1 MMMSELIERLEA
13 EQDTLKRHAPK
24 VWVEVDRQNC
34 LKLFTDCKEALQQS
48 QWVSVED
55 LPELGEPV
63 ILTNV
68 NEWEN
73 TGGDLVRN
81 VQDCG
86 YLSEFGAK
94 YWSIRGQGARSLDAY
109 THYQLVTQPAK
120 EQGS

>member
-1 MMMSELIERLEA
+1 MMMSELIVRLGTIISARHSNLEPSMEDLYEA
-13 EQDTLKRHAPK
+13 ISA
-24 VWVEVDRQNC
+24 
-34 LKLFTDCKEALQQS
+34 CKEALQQS

-73 TGGDLVRN
+73 TGGDLIRN

-94 YWSIRGQGARSLDAY
+94 YWSIRGQGAKSINAY
-109 THYQLVTQPAK
+109 THYQLVTPPAK

>member
-1 MMMSELIERLEA
+1 MMMNDLIAHIDFELKAARVGAHKIHDSTKAVLEA
-13 EQDTLKRHAPK
+13 
-24 VWVEVDRQNC
+24 
-34 LKLFTDCKEALQQS
+34 CKEALQQS
-48 QWVSVED
+48 RWVSVED

-63 ILTNV
+63 ILTNI

-94 YWSIRGQGARSLDAY
+94 YWSIRGQGAKSINAY
-109 THYQLVTQPAK
+109 THYQLVTPPTK